1 MDLATVD
8 KLLTTT
14 RTVRKRLNF
23 TRSVAPE
30 IIQTCLEIA
39 IQAPTGGNIPRYH
52 FVVVTDEAKRAALAA
67 LYKRA
72 YWEAYS
78 PQRQAEVSQSD
89 PRLIESA
96 TYLAE
101 HILSSS
107 TLRL

>member
-1 MDLATVD
+1 MDLAMVD

-14 RTVRKRLNF
+14 RTVRKRLDC
-23 TRSVAPE
+23 TRPVAPE

-52 FVVVTDEAKRAALAA
+52 FMVITDTAKRTALAS

-72 YWEAYS
+72 YFEAYS

-89 PRLIESA
+89 PA
-96 TYLAE
+96 
-101 HILSSS
+101 
-107 TLRL
+107 